1 MNMPT
6 YMMATKA
13 THKLGDLSRKNP
25 ELACIQSED
34 EDNYYG
40 YWIEGLGF
48 IDVQFP
54 KSTTRELTEE
64 EKVKFSDNTI
74 VIEGFISEIPSSSYK
89 LQIE

>member
-1 MNMPT
+1 
-6 YMMATKA
+6 MMATKA
-13 THKLGDLSRKNP
+13 THKLGDLSRSKP
-25 ELACIQSED
+25 ELCCIQSED

-64 EKVKFSDNTI
+64 EKAKFSDNTV
-74 VIEGFISEIPSSSYK
+74 VIGGFISKIPSSSYK
-89 LQIE
+89 LQID